1 MKKLFS
7 IALVIAMAISCLA
20 IFPSAAISYTADSE
34 MYYEVDFI
42 NDNTQV
48 QISLIVDVSL
58 AEFNIDEG
66 NIDILLEYDQSQLEV
81 CEGGAFETNI
91 VLDGEPEWYTQDGFA
106 EAGIYLILANHDLP
120 NHITAKATFTFNV
133 LAEAGETISLEDTG
147 SCINFGGKEGRFY
160 PELDNLTFTVPAAA
174 PEYEAPA
181 AAEYQTLAGCELCG
195 TAAGVRFIATVDA
208 AADEFGMYITAN
220 GTTVTL
226 SSNDAGFVTK
236 AETADTITFTA
247 VIFSDAKFEVVVFE
261 KYGDTEV
268 KSVAGT
274 N

>member
-20 IFPSAAISYTADSE
+20 IFPSATMSSDTAYTL
-34 MYYEVDFI
+34 
-42 NDNTQV
+42 N
-48 QISLIVDVSL
+48 
-58 AEFNIDEG
+58 AEFDG
-66 NIDILLEYDQSQLEV
+66 DILTLTASLKGQFTDTTIENAYVDLYFFFDPAELEPAGDKASAVFTNVASGKFAGVQDLESDFFGATIV
-81 CEGGAFETNI
+81 GSPRDAEGKVDTSISFKFK
-91 VLDGEPEWYTQDGFA
+91 VLVAP
-106 EAGIYLILANHDLP
+106 
-120 NHITAKATFTFNV
+120 
-133 LAEAGETISLEDTG
+133 GETITLTDDG
-147 SCINFGGKEGRFY
+147 SSAGCGRDILY
-160 PELDNLTFTVPAAA
+160 LPAETVFTVPAAA

-195 TAAGVRFIATVDA
+195 TEAGVRFIATVDA